1 VIGKLYLKIFSGE
14 IITILNSQKIIII
27 KFLFS
32 SRVIGW
38 ALLVGKFGGVQVF
51 VQLLGFASG
60 LLLVRMM
67 SKDVY
72 ALYTLAN
79 VMLGTMAVL
88 ADSGVGSGAMA
99 VAGRVWND
107 SVKLGQ
113 VVKTAMR
120 LRRIF
125 ALAAIVVLS
134 PVLFLWLGAHGA
146 GAMEAASATIIIALT
161 LYIQTGNAIFGLVPR
176 ILLQT
181 DRIQRVEFFT
191 ALVRLVV
198 VCAASLVFLNLTTA
212 LLATV
217 VAAAFQWSLFRRIT
231 KNDFQQNV
239 GVDSEIRTT
248 ILKTVARHAP
258 SAVYFCIQS
267 HVVVWLLGIFG
278 TSATIADAGALGRLA
293 VVFMIVG
300 NILASLVMPRFSRCH
315 SAGLLWRRYH
325 QVLGLLALALSILV
339 LAALLFP
346 KPMLWILGNKYQNL
360 EKEFVLMVVAQSLN
374 CLLMAVSSLNI
385 GRGWIISPW
394 IVIPT
399 GILSYT
405 LFFLWVGAFT
415 LSQIL
420 IVGILASLVCI
431 VLNYT
436 QAIVSMGRM
445 KSEQK

>member
-1 VIGKLYLKIFSGE
+1 MKSLISPRG
-14 IITILNSQKIIII
+14 
-27 KFLFS
+27 
-32 SRVIGW
+32 IGW
-38 ALLVGKFGGVQVF
+38 ASLVGKFGVVQVL

-67 SKDVY
+67 SKEAY
-72 ALYTLAN
+72 ALYTLSNA
-79 VMLGTMAVL
+79 MLGTMAVL

-113 VVKTAMR
+113 VVKTAIS
-120 LRRIF
+120 LRHIF

-146 GAMEAASATIIIALT
+146 GTVEAATAALIIALT

-181 DRIQRVEFFT
+181 DRLQMVEFFT
-191 ALVRLVV
+191 ALVRLAA
-198 VCAASLVFLNLTTA
+198 VCAVSLLFLNLTTA
-212 LLATV
+212 LLATA
-217 VAAAFQWSLFRRIT
+217 VAAAFQWALLLGIT

-239 GVDSEIRTT
+239 GVDPEIRTT
-248 ILKTVARHAP
+248 ILKTVTRHAP

-267 HVVVWLLGIFG
+267 HVVVGLLGIFG

-293 VVFMIVG
+293 VVFTIVG
-300 NILASLVMPRFSRCH
+300 NILASLVMPRFSRCQ

-325 QVLGLLALALSILV
+325 QVLGLLVLALSFLV

-360 EKEFVLMVVAQSLN
+360 ENEFFLMVVAQSLN
-374 CLLMAVSSLNI
+374 CLLMAVSSLNL
-385 GRGWIISPW
+385 GRGWITPPW
-394 IVIPT
+394 IVIPA

-405 LFFLWVGAFT
+405 LLFLWVGAFT
-415 LSQIL
+415 LSQVL
-420 IVGILASLVCI
+420 MVGILASLVSI
-431 VLNYT
+431 VINYT
-436 QAIVSMGRM
+436 QAIVSICRM
-445 KSEQK
+445 KTEKKEP

>member
-1 VIGKLYLKIFSGE
+1 MSVLQVLIFKS
-14 IITILNSQKIIII
+14 SRI
-27 KFLFS
+27 KKCLFS
-32 SRVIGW
+32 SRVFSW

-60 LLLVRMM
+60 LLLVRML
-67 SKDVY
+67 SKDAY
-72 ALYTLAN
+72 ALYTLSNA
-79 VMLGTMAVL
+79 MLGTMAVL

-107 SVKLGQ
+107 AVKLGQ

-134 PVLFLWLGAHGA
+134 PVLFLWLGANGA
-146 GAMEAASATIIIALT
+146 GAMEAATATFIIALT

-191 ALVRLVV
+191 AMVRLLV

-217 VAAAFQWSLFRRIT
+217 VAAAFQWALIFRIT
-231 KNDFQQNV
+231 KKDFQQNV
-239 GVDSEIRTT
+239 DVDSEIRAT
-248 ILKTVARHAP
+248 ILKIVARHAP
-258 SAVYFCIQS
+258 SAVYFCVQS
-267 HVVVWLLGIFG
+267 HAIVWLLGIFG

-300 NILASLVMPRFSRCH
+300 NILALLVMPRFSRCH

-325 QVLGLLALALSILV
+325 QVLGLLVLALSFLV
-339 LAALLFP
+339 LAALLLP

-360 EKEFVLMVVAQSLN
+360 EKEFVLMVIAQSLN
-374 CLLMAVSSLNI
+374 CLLTAVSSLNI

-394 IVIPT
+394 IVIPA
-399 GILSYT
+399 GVLSYT
-405 LFFLWVGAFT
+405 LLFLWIGAFT
-415 LSQIL
+415 LSQVL
-420 IVGILASLVCI
+420 MVGILASLVCI
-431 VLNYT
+431 VLNYS
-436 QAIVSMGRM
+436 QAIFSMWRM
-445 KSEQK
+445 KLEQK

>member
-1 VIGKLYLKIFSGE
+1 MKSLISPRG
-14 IITILNSQKIIII
+14 
-27 KFLFS
+27 
-32 SRVIGW
+32 IGW
-38 ALLVGKFGGVQVF
+38 ASLVGKFGGVQVL

-67 SKDVY
+67 SKEAY
-72 ALYTLAN
+72 ALYTLSNA
-79 VMLGTMAVL
+79 MLGTMAVL

-125 ALAAIVVLS
+125 ALAATIVLS

-146 GAMEAASATIIIALT
+146 GAMEAAIATLIIALT
-161 LYIQTGNAIFGLVPR
+161 LYIQTGNAILGLVPR

-181 DRIQRVEFFT
+181 HRLQMVEFFT
-191 ALVRLVV
+191 ALVRLAA
-198 VCAASLVFLNLTTA
+198 VCALFLIFLSLTSA
-212 LLATV
+212 LLASV
-217 VAAAFQWSLFRRIT
+217 VAAAFQWALFLRIT

-293 VVFMIVG
+293 VVFTIVG
-300 NILASLVMPRFSRCH
+300 NILASLVMPRFSRCQ

-325 QVLGLLALALSILV
+325 QVLGLLVLALSFLV

-360 EKEFVLMVVAQSLN
+360 DNEFFLMVVAQSLN
-374 CLLMAVSSLNI
+374 CLLMAVSSLNL

-394 IVIPT
+394 IVIPA
-399 GILSYT
+399 GVLSYT
-405 LFFLWVGAFT
+405 LLFLWIGAFT
-415 LSQIL
+415 LSQVL
-420 IVGILASLVCI
+420 MVGILASLVCI
-431 VLNYT
+431 VLNYS
-436 QAIVSMGRM
+436 QAIFSIGRM
-445 KSEQK
+445 KMEQKEP